1 MRIQKTLAS
10 LLGGDTL
17 KTYTITQLSKHET
30 KQLKKIT
37 PNNITFNFIFQFNP
51 VCIEFDLTR
60 TSILSLLY
68 TLCTVCIKE
77 IKIYYYLNF
86 PSLHISK
93 SIGKRNQNK
102 LLTKKVHK

>member
-1 MRIQKTLAS
+1 MRIQKTLAP

-77 IKIYYYLNF
+77 IKIYYLNF
-86 PSLHISK
+86 LSRHISK

-102 LLTKKVHK
+102 LLTKKSK

>member
-1 MRIQKTLAS
+1 MRIQKTLAP

-60 TSILSLLY
+60 TSILFL
-68 TLCTVCIKE
+68 
-77 IKIYYYLNF
+77 
-86 PSLHISK
+86 LHIYPMYAVQSAL
-93 SIGKRNQNK
+93 RK
-102 LLTKKVHK
+102 LKYTI